1 LFAGVRG
8 SAILATRVSFR
19 MMNTYASAG
28 TADITP
34 ESAVPLAGSEIRT
47 EAFHGVAD
55 RLEANALVLRQ
66 DGPPMVF
73 VTIDSLFVGQELR
86 CCVLSRL
93 GAVVPDESLFF
104 AASHTH
110 FAPATDDRRPRLGRM
125 DPRYFEQVCERVTGL
140 VSRLLG
146 GPLVPVGVE
155 YAQGQANHAINR
167 RLRARWHLSRS
178 GPRVGAVVGAP
189 NPVGPRDESIHL
201 LRVSR
206 ADGGP
211 LAVIW
216 SYACHPVSFPRPLE
230 VTAEYPGRV
239 RRRLRDDLGSD
250 LPVLFWQGFAGDV
263 RPPELDLST
272 SLPSRARRLLL
283 GPRFGRF
290 SDAEWERWADSLAMR
305 VAATA
310 SVPGARLLTGPIRAH
325 RITRPLDN
333 FVSGI
338 SDERQVAFHR
348 VRLGSELSVVGVSA
362 EVVTE
367 YGALVNSTLGGS
379 VNIPVGYIDEVYGYM
394 PTARMLHEGGY
405 EASWFLQP
413 FALAGPLNP
422 RIEDSCLSAL
432 RELAMRP

>member
-1 LFAGVRG
+1 
-8 SAILATRVSFR
+8 

-47 EAFHGVAD
+47 GVFHGVAD

-66 DGPPMVF
+66 DGPPIVF

-86 CCVLSRL
+86 SGVLARL
-93 GAVVPDESLFF
+93 GAAVPDESLFF

-125 DPRYFEQVCERVTGL
+125 DPRYLEQVCERVTGL

-146 GPLVPVGVE
+146 GPVVPVTIE
-155 YAQGQANHAINR
+155 YVQGQANHAINR
-167 RLRARWHLSRS
+167 RLRALWHLSRS
-178 GPRVGAVVGAP
+178 GPRVGAIVGAP

-206 ADGGP
+206 PDGRP

-239 RRRLRDDLGSD
+239 RRRLRDDLGPD

-272 SLPSRARRLLL
+272 SLPSRAKRFLL

-290 SDAEWERWADSLAMR
+290 SGAEWESWADSLATR
-305 VAATA
+305 VANTA
-310 SVPGARLLTGPIRAH
+310 SAPAARPLTGPIGTH
-325 RITRPLDN
+325 RITRSLDN
-333 FVSGI
+333 FVLGI

-348 VRLGSELSVVGVSA
+348 VRLGSELTVVGVSA

-367 YGALVNSTLGGS
+367 YRALVDSTFHGS
-379 VNIPVGYIDEVYGYM
+379 INIPVGYIDEVYGYM

-405 EASWFLQP
+405 EASWFLRP
-413 FALAGPLNP
+413 FALEGPLNP

-432 RELAMRP
+432 RELAVES